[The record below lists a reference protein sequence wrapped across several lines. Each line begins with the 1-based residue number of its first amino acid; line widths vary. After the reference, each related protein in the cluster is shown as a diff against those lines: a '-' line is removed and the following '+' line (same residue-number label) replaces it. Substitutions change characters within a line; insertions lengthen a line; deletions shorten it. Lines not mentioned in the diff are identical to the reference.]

1 MSNEV
6 FIMTINEDLDDTTTE
21 VFIYQSL
28 EACNFGLGEAS
39 WGNLDED
46 NIRVYHGILTDAT
59 FIPEDFKGCTPYI
72 TLKNPEG
79 LHIIALEDECIFEKM
94 PTDAVIVVNR
104 IQELLRDEKLF
115 TKLKDSRGVM
125 PTIEDIKIFYG
136 QRQTAILQ
144 ISEENLDD
152 EVIFRLC
159 DLAGNFTSKKDS
171 IMREKN

>member
-1 MSNEV
+1 MSDEV

-21 VFIYQSL
+21 IFIYQSL

-79 LHIIALEDECIFEKM
+79 LHIIALEEIMMNDGVDFYLINFSKLGRCI
-94 PTDAVIVVNR
+94 PLA
-104 IQELLRDEKLF
+104 KL
-115 TKLKDSRGVM
+115 
-125 PTIEDIKIFYG
+125 PAPIKA
-136 QRQTAILQ
+136 TLIL
-144 ISEENLDD
+144 SVFNL
-152 EVIFRLC
+152 
-159 DLAGNFTSKKDS
+159 N
-171 IMREKN
+171 